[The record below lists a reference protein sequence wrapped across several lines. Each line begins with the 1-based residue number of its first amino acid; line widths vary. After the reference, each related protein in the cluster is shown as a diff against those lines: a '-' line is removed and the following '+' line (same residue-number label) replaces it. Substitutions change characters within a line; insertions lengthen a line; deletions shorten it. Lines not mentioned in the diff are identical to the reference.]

1 MMESTNFTFKQAM
14 LEPGECFGTP
24 EDLCRSD
31 IFTLDQKIT
40 ILRMWAYDAQ
50 LEQQAE
56 AENMHSDKEVMLGR
70 ILKCLFQ
77 LAEEQKVAQKH

>member
-1 MMESTNFTFKQAM
+1 MRAVNVTFKQAM

-24 EDLCRSD
+24 EALCRLKK
-31 IFTLDQKIT
+31 FTLDQKIT

-56 AENMHSDKEVMLGR
+56 AENMHADKEVMLSR
-70 ILKCLFQ
+70 ILTCLFR
-77 LAEEQKVAQKH
+77 LLEEQKAAGKH